1 MQHNLL
7 PVGNNL
13 PSSYEAA
20 LAAIEPYLVQPIVY
34 DVCPNDC
41 IIFRG
46 KDKSLLECPLC
57 GSKRYISEES
67 TIPVRRFTYL
77 PLKPRLIRLF
87 GNQNMAKILQSHAT
101 IQESADSTSAIFAIH
116 QSEKKLWE

>member
-1 MQHNLL
+1 MSLHNGSTTTVLQALVKYFQWFCEHPGISKAALSTLLNMQHNML

-20 LAAIEPYLVQPIVY
+20 LAAIEPYLVQTIVY

-67 TIPVRRFTYL
+67 TIPV
-77 PLKPRLIRLF
+77 
-87 GNQNMAKILQSHAT
+87 
-101 IQESADSTSAIFAIH
+101 
-116 QSEKKLWE
+116 